1 MTAEAVLKTLE
12 GKGWTLALAES
23 LTGGALADAFV
34 RVPGASKVLRGS
46 VVAYATDLKAEL
58 LGVDADLLAARG
70 AVDAEVASQMAVGAA
85 ARLNADVAVATTGV
99 AGPDEQDGKPVGTV
113 FVAVSIAGEVSV
125 FEYLFSGD
133 RAQVRASAVEAAI
146 SSLESAL
153 SHR

>member
-34 RVPGASKVLRGS
+34 QVPGASKVLRGS
-46 VVAYATDLKAEL
+46 VVAYATELKTKL
-58 LGVDADLLAARG
+58 LGVDANVLSARG
-70 AVDAEVASQMAVGAA
+70 AVDAEVATQMAVGAA
-85 ARLNADVAVATTGV
+85 KRLDADVAVATTGV
-99 AGPDEQDGKPVGTV
+99 AGPDEQDGQPVGTV
-113 FVAVSIAGEVSV
+113 FVAVFVAGDISVS
-125 FEYLFSGD
+125 EYHFTGD
-133 RAQVRASAVEAAI
+133 RSQVRASAVDAAI